1 MPPGDPPVPETT
13 PARAFPRAQ
22 PPSAQTNI
30 PATPEALL
38 LPNESQSTTPA
49 GVPVSGLPPG
59 DLPAPEITPT
69 RALPQA
75 QPSGTQTNI
84 PATPE
89 ALPLPNESQS
99 TTPAG
104 VPVSGLP
111 PGDPPVPETTPARA
125 FPRAQPPSA
134 QTNIPATPEALLLPN
149 ESQSTTPAGVL
160 ISSLPP
166 GDLLAPEIVY
176 RTHAP

>member
-1 MPPGDPPVPETT
+1 MISNLPPGDLPAPETT
-13 PARAFPRAQ
+13 LARAFPRAQ
-22 PPSAQTNI
+22 PLGTQINI

-38 LPNESQSTTPA
+38 LPNK
-49 GVPVSGLPPG
+49 
-59 DLPAPEITPT
+59 
-69 RALPQA
+69 
-75 QPSGTQTNI
+75 
-84 PATPE
+84 
-89 ALPLPNESQS
+89 SQS

-166 GDLLAPEIVY
+166 SDLPAPEIIHH
-176 RTHAP
+176 THAPQSTTQLTTPVSIPASVLS